1 MKLEDEKLNLEKEE
15 KENCNNKID
24 ISKITIP
31 VLSIIAEKDDLVTL
45 MSSFAINDYISSK
58 EKKVFKH
65 LGGHV
70 SLCISNEAH
79 KELWPKAANWIKST
93 KL

>member
-1 MKLEDEKLNLEKEE
+1 
-15 KENCNNKID
+15 
-24 ISKITIP
+24 
-31 VLSIIAEKDDLVTL
+31 

-79 KELWPKAANWIKST
+79 KELWPKVVNWIKST
-93 KL
+93 KLIPYSYSSSICDLLMYSSKIVV